1 MYQAPAILQSAR
13 TQPYRVIA
21 SRRVSVYDSAVMTC
35 HCLKIPSRRYLR
47 GPILLLA
54 ILATALCLAAVTG
67 KPAAA
72 APSTPVVTTP
82 TPVPTPTPNP
92 QEKLQAWLL
101 TPEALRQGGYIFLP
115 LVMQSGSEGRDAE
128 GGSTHADPGRF
139 TYVVQPDDT
148 LWSLAL
154 DFGRDLEAMSCTTT
168 PTGSDAETLTPG
180 QTIIV
185 PALDDLCYTV
195 TPGDTLAGIAAR
207 HGVAVEAIVAVPW
220 NDFSQPPY
228 VVRPRQRVL
237 LPGARADAK
246 PRPDHRTVS
255 FPSDTWAV
263 TPYKDWPYG
272 DGKFIWP
279 VTGWISQGAHP
290 GHVALDIAV
299 PYGTPVKAADRGKVI
314 MAGWNP
320 TGYGFRVVID
330 HGIDY
335 VTLYAHLS
343 DIYVKAGDVVG
354 KGQVIGASG
363 ANGNITGPHLHFE
376 IRDFG
381 RLTDPL
387 PLLSK

>member
-1 MYQAPAILQSAR
+1 M
-13 TQPYRVIA
+13 
-21 SRRVSVYDSAVMTC
+21 
-35 HCLKIPSRRYLR
+35 KRYCWGSSTPKFLR
-47 GPILLLA
+47 ELMLLLA
-54 ILATALCLAAVTG
+54 IMTTALCLAQVAG
-67 KPAAA
+67 KQVAA
-72 APSTPVVTTP
+72 APPAPVVTTP
-82 TPVPTPTPNP
+82 TPVPTQTPNP
-92 QEKLQAWLL
+92 QEKLRAWLL
-101 TPEALRQGGYIFLP
+101 TPEALREGSYIFLP
-115 LVMQSGSEGRDAE
+115 LVMQSGSEGGDAGE
-128 GGSTHADPGRF
+128 GSTHADPSSF
-139 TYVVQPDDT
+139 TYVVQADDT

-180 QTIIV
+180 QTITV

-195 TPGDTLAGIAAR
+195 TPGDTLTSIAAR
-207 HGVAVEAIVAVPW
+207 HGVAVADIVAIPW
-220 NDFSQPPY
+220 NGFSQPPY
-228 VVRPRQRVL
+228 AVRPRQRVL
-237 LPGARADAK
+237 LPGARAEAK
-246 PRPDHRTVS
+246 PRADHRTVS
-255 FPSDTWAV
+255 FPSDSWAT

-279 VTGWISQGAHP
+279 VMGWISQGAHP
-290 GHVALDIAV
+290 GHTALDIAV
-299 PYGTPVKAADRGKVI
+299 PSGTPVKAVDRGKVI

-343 DIYVKAGDVVG
+343 DIYVKAGDAVG

-387 PLLSK
+387 PLLPK

>member
-1 MYQAPAILQSAR
+1 M
-13 TQPYRVIA
+13 
-21 SRRVSVYDSAVMTC
+21 
-35 HCLKIPSRRYLR
+35 
-47 GPILLLA
+47 LLLA
-54 ILATALCLAAVTG
+54 ILTAALALVLVAGGRV
-67 KPAAA
+67 AA
-72 APSTPVVTTP
+72 APPAPIVTTP
-82 TPVPTPTPNP
+82 TPVPTPTPSP
-92 QEKLQAWLL
+92 LELRKSWLL
-101 TPEALRQGGYIFLP
+101 TPEAERQGSLISLP
-115 LVMQSGSEGRDAE
+115 LVMQGNSGGAGEGSSVTNPDSFA
-128 GGSTHADPGRF
+128 
-139 TYVVQPDDT
+139 YVVQPDDT

-168 PTGSDAETLTPG
+168 PTGADAETLTPG
-180 QTIIV
+180 QTITV
-185 PALDDLCYTV
+185 PALADLCYTV

-207 HGVAVEAIVAVPW
+207 HGLTVNAIVAVTW
-220 NDFSQPPY
+220 NGFMQPPY

-237 LPGARADAK
+237 LPGARANATPP
-246 PRPDHRTVS
+246 PRLPSR
-255 FPSDTWAV
+255 PSDVWAG
-263 TPYKDWPYG
+263 TFYEDWPYG
-272 DGKFIWP
+272 DGKFVWP
-279 VTGWISQGAHP
+279 VTGWISQGARP
-290 GHVALDIAV
+290 GHTALDIAV
-299 PYGTPVKAADRGKVI
+299 PSGTPVKAVDRGKVI

-387 PLLSK
+387 PLLPR